1 MHGSSFSSVYQMH
14 LFMIIMAVG
23 VSVLVYVWMKAFE
36 RATEEDFRIR
46 HAPPPGTLQ
55 IMFEI
60 RTSDQELGV
69 VCEYARDK
77 WTPVGV
83 VELDAK
89 HHIMDI
95 VRRDD
100 LAIKGEWN
108 A

>member
-14 LFMIIMAVG
+14 LFMILMAV
-23 VSVLVYVWMKAFE
+23 VISVLVYVWMKAFE

-60 RTSDQELGV
+60 RTPEQELGV
-69 VCEYARDK
+69 VCEYGRDK
-77 WTPVGV
+77 WGPVGV

-89 HHIMDI
+89 HHVMDVLRYDDPAI
-95 VRRDD
+95 RRRSD
-100 LAIKGEWN
+100 A
-108 A
+108 